1 MSAINYTLFM
11 RCRTTLMAAFGQKC
25 FKNRWG
31 IVSAVASVDVLSND
45 AETVGLYR
53 DSITPSIRSRRS
65 LWLWLSSATAIP
77 LILYYSGTSPLL
89 CSASYFRWSAGG
101 HYGNGIGILMCLAA
115 VMLIDG
121 YVCLCWT
128 AIVNRSQPI
137 SCSVTLAP
145 SVPQ

>member
-1 MSAINYTLFM
+1 MLRVAYLRTWSLWHM
-11 RCRTTLMAAFGQKC
+11 RRVSLDEYNELHAFYAVSYDVMAAFGQKC

-53 DSITPSIRSRRS
+53 DSITPSIRSRRH

-89 CSASYFRWSAGG
+89 CSANYFRWSAGG
-101 HYGNGIGILMCLAA
+101 IMVTALVFWCVWRQLCSST
-115 VMLIDG
+115 VMFAFVEPL
-121 YVCLCWT
+121 
-128 AIVNRSQPI
+128 
-137 SCSVTLAP
+137 
-145 SVPQ
+145 